1 LRAARAG
8 PPRAGTLL
16 TFEEWRVDV
25 LAELSWLDLVII
37 GVLAAGVFV
46 GFTQGAIRYALNS
59 VAVVVSFVL
68 AAQLQGPIFDLLRF
82 WDAFS
87 PEGRRLLI
95 FMLLFVAF
103 VVASW
108 FGVRAL
114 YRRTQLPIPKALDE
128 ILGAVLG
135 MLWVAL
141 IIVFHLVIL
150 DSFFLGDGQAGG
162 WLAAYYDAM
171 SSSLLVQ
178 FLRDILLPT
187 AGFLARP
194 FVPSEIADLLEP

>member
-1 LRAARAG
+1 M
-8 PPRAGTLL
+8 
-16 TFEEWRVDV
+16 DV
-25 LAELSWLDLVII
+25 LAQLSWLDLVII
-37 GVLAAGVFV
+37 GVLAAGVFL

-59 VAVVVSFVL
+59 VAVIVSFVL
-68 AAQLQGPIFDLLRF
+68 AAQLQGPIYDLLRF

-87 PEGRRLLI
+87 PEGRQLLI
-95 FMLLFVAF
+95 FMVLFVGL
-103 VVASW
+103 VIASW
-108 FGVRAL
+108 FGIRSL
-114 YRRTQLPIPKALDE
+114 YRRTRLPIPKALDE

-135 MLWVAL
+135 LLWVAL

-150 DSFFLGDGQAGG
+150 DSFFLGEGEAGG

-171 SSSLLVQ
+171 SGSLLVQ
-178 FLRDILLPT
+178 FLRDILLST

>member
-1 LRAARAG
+1 
-8 PPRAGTLL
+8 
-16 TFEEWRVDV
+16 VDV
-25 LAELSWLDLVII
+25 LAQLSWLDLVII
-37 GVLAAGVFV
+37 GVLAAGVFL

-59 VAVVVSFVL
+59 VAVIVSFVL
-68 AAQLQGPIFDLLRF
+68 AAQLQAPIYDLLRF

-87 PEGRRLLI
+87 PEGRQLLI
-95 FMLLFVAF
+95 FMVLFVGL
-103 VVASW
+103 VIASW
-108 FGVRAL
+108 FGTRAL
-114 YRRTQLPIPKALDE
+114 FRRTNLPIPKALDE

-135 MLWVAL
+135 LLWVAL

-150 DSFFLGDGQAGG
+150 DSFFLGEGEAGG

-171 SSSLLVQ
+171 SASLLVQ

>member
-8 PPRAGTLL
+8 PPRAGTPL
-16 TFEEWRVDV
+16 TFEEERVEV

-59 VAVVVSFVL
+59 VAVIVSFVL
-68 AAQLQGPIFDLLRF
+68 AAQLQGPIYDLLRF

-87 PEGRRLLI
+87 PAGRQLLI
-95 FMLLFVAF
+95 FMLLFVVF

-108 FGVRAL
+108 FGIRAL
-114 YRRTQLPIPKALDE
+114 YRRTHLPIPKTLDE

-135 MLWVAL
+135 MLWVSL

-150 DSFFLGDGQAGG
+150 DSFFLGEGQAGG

-171 SSSLLVQ
+171 SGSVLVQ